1 MSFERSFS
9 LSHQKK
15 ADFERPCNRVQRFD
29 TLYVQRLI
37 KIINNIQEK
46 SDQMQVISVW
56 LNSVLMVKIDHLFQ

>member
-15 ADFERPCNRVQRFD
+15 AHFERPCNRVQRFD

-46 SDQMQVISVW
+46 SDRMQIISVW